1 MNEDLGF
8 NEELIGYWKLATV
21 SNNYVK
27 FETDISN
34 LKDLEKYNP
43 FS

>member
-27 FETDISN
+27 FDNWYFES
-34 LKDLEKYNP
+34 
-43 FS
+43 